1 MKAEDIAAGEE
12 IPVTTKQINA
22 SLILLLTSQILVGM
36 IFLFYFISNAA
47 GGILIILLT
56 LTIAIIR
63 RLANH
68 LFSSNYTIQ
77 NSTSTSSMSSAVDED
92 VTVILEDPTT
102 VSSLILDELTHENT
116 N

>member
-36 IFLFYFISNAA
+36 IFLFYFMSNAT

-77 NSTSTSSMSSAVDED
+77 NSTSTSSMLSAVDED
-92 VTVILEDPTT
+92 VVILDDPTT